1 MNEAQTRRTL
11 IDPAPRAAEGES
23 GVKGTYLFKW
33 GEEGGADRP
42 EGKIFKLDEETSQ
55 RYHLTYDNS
64 GLRFVKTLGMIIYVR

>member
-33 GEEGGADRP
+33 GEEGGVVRP
-42 EGKIFKLDEETSQ
+42 EGKIFKLDAETSQ
-55 RYHLTYDNS
+55 RYHFIYDDV
-64 GLRFVKTLGMIIYVR
+64 GLRFIKTKGLIMCVT